1 MYIWNVA
8 LTIEV
13 VHLLKQRAP
22 EVCVVLGGPE
32 VSHEV
37 NEQPICE
44 VADVVITGEADHTFR
59 EVCIALLNQKP
70 VEHIVRSALPEM
82 HTLSMPYHLYTDE
95 DIANRIV
102 YVEASRGCPFRCQF
116 CLSSLEIPVR
126 KPDLTL
132 FLQEMDTLYTR
143 GVRHFKFVDRTFNL
157 SAKVSG
163 AILDF
168 SSSAWFLDCFYISK

>member
-1 MYIWNVA
+1 MNARYYHSSFGLRYLLANMEALTKNTAIVEFTIQQSASVIVDELLSRNPKIVGFGVYIWNVA

-37 NEQPICE
+37 NEQPLCE

-70 VEHIVRSALPEM
+70 LTYCAFRLKCILYAVSPVHGRGYRKSYCIVELLEVVRS
-82 HTLSMPYHLYTDE
+82 
-95 DIANRIV
+95 
-102 YVEASRGCPFRCQF
+102 
-116 CLSSLEIPVR
+116 
-126 KPDLTL
+126 
-132 FLQEMDTLYTR
+132 
-143 GVRHFKFVDRTFNL
+143 GV
-157 SAKVSG
+157 
-163 AILDF
+163 
-168 SSSAWFLDCFYISK
+168 SSACLHWRYRYESG